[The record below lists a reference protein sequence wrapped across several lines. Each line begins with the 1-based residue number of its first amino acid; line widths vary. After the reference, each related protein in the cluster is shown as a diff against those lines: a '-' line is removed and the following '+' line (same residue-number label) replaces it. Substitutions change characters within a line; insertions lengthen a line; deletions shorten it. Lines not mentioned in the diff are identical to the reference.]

1 MRERSNLSVLR
12 DLLDIALHR
21 TQLSPHLTLT
31 PPKRP
36 MRVGGYGDSGY
47 WDFRSEGAAR
57 EMWRL
62 KVLHDH
68 DDGTHDRIN
77 SRAALKKVIDAHAVN
92 GMIGIV
98 ESGRD
103 CDCVEYVHPRA
114 PIPAT
119 IFHFKQL
126 EARTAEGADGPF
138 HLTIT
143 TPAEA
148 EATEHESR
156 DLALEAFEDGHPHS
170 IVSRFP

>member
-1 MRERSNLSVLR
+1 MRQRSNLSILR

-21 TQLSPHLTLT
+21 TQLLPHLRLT
-31 PPKRP
+31 PPDRP
-36 MRVGGYGDSGY
+36 RRVGGYGDKGY
-47 WDFRSEGAAR
+47 WDFQSERAAR
-57 EMWRL
+57 ELWRL

-68 DDGTHDRIN
+68 DDGIHDRIN
-77 SRAALKKVIDAHAVN
+77 ERAALKRTIDKYAVN

-103 CDCVEYVHPRA
+103 CDCVEYVHPRSA
-114 PIPAT
+114 IPAT
-119 IFHFKQL
+119 IYHFKLLQ
-126 EARTAEGADGPF
+126 ARTVDGADGPF
-138 HLTIT
+138 RLSIT

-148 EATEHESR
+148 EATESESR